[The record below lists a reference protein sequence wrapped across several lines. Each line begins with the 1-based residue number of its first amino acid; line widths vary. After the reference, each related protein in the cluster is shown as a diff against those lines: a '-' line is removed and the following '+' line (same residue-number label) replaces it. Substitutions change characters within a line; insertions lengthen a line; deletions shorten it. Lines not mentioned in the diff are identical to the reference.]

1 MGDSQARVH
10 LLISGVVQ
18 MVGFRYFVRHKAQ
31 EYGLAGYARN
41 LPDGRVEVE
50 VEGEK
55 GMLEE
60 LIKDCRVGP
69 PGADVANVKV
79 EWKPYQAEFSRFLID
94 F

>member
-1 MGDSQARVH
+1 MGDSQARVN

-18 MVGFRYFVRHKAQ
+18 MVGFRYYVRHKSQ
-31 EYGLAGYARN
+31 KYGLAGYARN

-50 VEGEK
+50 AEGER

-69 PGADVANVKV
+69 PAAKV
-79 EWKPYQAEFSRFLID
+79 TDLKIEWKPNQGEFKQFFID